1 MAFRHLGMV
10 VAAVFLLAGCATTEP
25 LGGGAGI
32 TVLDTNTLPPP
43 VGTVSIDGTYPYLV
57 GPGDEL
63 LVDVL
68 GIETLSERKITTD
81 GSGRL
86 SLPIAGV
93 IEANGLTV
101 AEVESKITQQMRASF
116 VRDPIVSVN
125 ISEARSRLVTVD
137 GGVRRPGRFP
147 VIGRMTLLQSV
158 ALAEGATEFADL
170 QDVVVFRTIGDQRY
184 VALYDMGAIRRGAY
198 ADPQIF
204 PDDIVLVGESNG
216 RRMFGILV
224 QAASLVIGPIIAIIQ
239 QN

>member
-1 MAFRHLGMV
+1 MV
-10 VAAVFLLAGCATTEP
+10 VRLLGIACATVLLLAGCASTTP

-32 TVLDTNTLPPP
+32 TVLDTSTLPPP
-43 VGTVSIDGTYPYLV
+43 AGVVSSDGTYPYLI

-63 LVDVL
+63 LIDVL
-68 GIETLSERKITTD
+68 GIETLSERKISTD

-101 AEVESKITQQMRASF
+101 AEVEAKITQQMKASF
-116 VRDPIVSVN
+116 VRNPIVSVN

-137 GGVRRPGRFP
+137 GQVRRPGQFP
-147 VIGRMTLLQSV
+147 VVGRLTLLQSV
-158 ALAEGATEFADL
+158 ALAQGTAEFANL

-184 VALYDMGAIRRGAY
+184 AALYDMGAIRRGAY
-198 ADPQIF
+198 ADPQVY

-216 RRMFGILV
+216 RRLFQTLI
-224 QAASLVIGPIIAIIQ
+224 QAGTLVISPIVAILQ
-239 QN
+239 R

>member
-1 MAFRHLGMV
+1 MVFPHLSIA
-10 VAAVFLLAGCATTEP
+10 VAAILLLAGCASTDP

-43 VGTVSIDGTYPYLV
+43 LGEIVGDGTYPYLI

-63 LVDVL
+63 LIDVL
-68 GIETLSERKITTD
+68 GIDTLSERKITTD

-101 AEVESKITQQMRASF
+101 AEVEAKITQQMKASF
-116 VRDPIVSVN
+116 VRNPIVSVN

-137 GGVRRPGRFP
+137 GQVRRPGQFP
-147 VIGRMTLLQSV
+147 VVGRMTLLQSV
-158 ALAEGATEFADL
+158 ALAQGTAEFANL

-198 ADPQIF
+198 ADPQVF
-204 PDDIVLVGESNG
+204 PDDIVLVGESSG
-216 RRMFGILV
+216 RRLFQTII
-224 QAASLVIGPIIAIIQ
+224 QAAPLIAGPIVALTQ
-239 QN
+239 R